1 MIIAYAGRCSAYGS
15 LGQQTLGLNDCDQ
28 ALALYARRCA
38 AYGVF
43 AKSWNSAA
51 ADLPGLRQQD
61 TPAPDARDRGR
72 ETSMPGCLSWSAST
86 EPRLPRRRLLRM
98 RKQLPTCG
106 T

>member
-51 ADLPGLRQQD
+51 ADLPGLRQQTLD
-61 TPAPDARDRGR
+61 CDQALGLTTGLAIAHNNRGWR
-72 ETSMPGCLSWSAST
+72 YLNLGQYDSAAHDF
-86 EPRLPRRRLLRM
+86 EEAER
-98 RKQLPTCG
+98 
-106 T
+106 